1 MSLALALLAG
11 CAIENDIPY
20 PEVNGLITDIA
31 VEGQRAAEGETNAAA
46 TIDMAEHPIAIDA
59 PDTAAVGAG

>member
-1 MSLALALLAG
+1 MLLKNLRYIMSLALALLTG

-31 VEGQRAAEGETNAAA
+31 VEGQRAAEGATDAKAVIDNAAR
-46 TIDMAEHPIAIDA
+46 TV
-59 PDTAAVGAG
+59 TL